1 MENGI
6 LLGLKQ
12 IKEISK
18 KKKKLTK
25 IELFAKKSNI
35 KITTDGIMVTMI
47 NSGVMQRHDEKESIT
62 YNFFEQSENNV
73 VTATDTLL
81 PANERGANFASGR

>member
-6 LLGLKQ
+6 LLGLKR

-25 IELFAKKSNI
+25 IELFAKKNNI
-35 KITTDGIMVTMI
+35 KITTDGIMATVI
-47 NSGVMQRHDEKESIT
+47 NS
-62 YNFFEQSENNV
+62 
-73 VTATDTLL
+73 
-81 PANERGANFASGR
+81 RGMMRKKV